1 MQKDDLTG
9 KCFGKQR
16 GDTNRKLRRNLR
28 RMADRKG
35 ISYKEAILK
44 FYKVSSYDQ
53 LDKNLVYSLNKK

>member
-1 MQKDDLTG
+1 
-9 KCFGKQR
+9 
-16 GDTNRKLRRNLR
+16 
-28 RMADRKG
+28 MADRKG